1 MLFNEVYGNYYNTVA
16 TILDAA
22 IDKPISASK
31 VRKIVEEKAFAE
43 SIMTIPEQ
51 ISSNGE
57 WSLLDETGMALIK
70 HETYMPPTTLEKR
83 WLKALLLDP
92 RIALFNPSNKGLE
105 DVEPLFNPNDIVFF
119 DQFSDGDPYQ
129 DEDYIKKFR
138 LILSA
143 LKDNRTL
150 RVLYSLKNGAEKWMN
165 CNPVRLEYSLRDDKF
180 RLISASKSK
189 VNTINIAKI
198 IQCEIGETFDMVE
211 VKELLHDKRTVELLL
226 KDERQALER
235 VMMQFSV
242 YEKIT
247 EKLDDNTYRVSLTY
261 EAEDE
266 IDIIIRVLSFGP
278 NLKVVGPES
287 FIKQIKSRLE
297 MQRSCGQ

>member
-1 MLFNEVYGNYYNTVA
+1 MLFNEIYGNYYNTVA
-16 TILDAA
+16 AILDAS
-22 IDKPISASK
+22 IDKPISSQE
-31 VRKIVEEKAFAE
+31 VRRIVEEKAFAE

-51 ISSNGE
+51 LSSNGE
-57 WSLLDETGMALIK
+57 WPLLDETGMALIK
-70 HETYMPPTTLEKR
+70 HETYLPITTLEKR

-92 RIALFNPSNKGLE
+92 RIELFNPSKKGLE
-105 DVEPLFNPNDIVFF
+105 DVEPLFYPDDIVFF

-129 DEDYIKKFR
+129 DENYVERFR

-143 LKDNRTL
+143 LKDKRAL
-150 RVLYSLKNGAEKWMN
+150 RILYPLKNGSEKWMN
-165 CNPVRLEYSLRDDKF
+165 CNPIRLEYSLRDDKF
-180 RLISASKSK
+180 RLISVSKSR

-198 IQCEIGETFDMVE
+198 IQCEIGESFEGVE
-211 VKELLHDKRTVELLL
+211 VKDLLYDKRSVELSL

-247 EKLDDNTYRVSLTY
+247 EKVDSNLYRVVLTY

-266 IDIIIRVLSFGP
+266 IDIIIRILSFGP

-287 FIKQIKSRLE
+287 FIKQIKNRLE
-297 MQRSCGQ
+297 MQRGCGQ

>member
-16 TILDAA
+16 AILDAA
-22 IDKPISASK
+22 IDKPISASE

-129 DEDYIKKFR
+129 DEDYINKFR

-297 MQRSCGQ
+297 IQRSCGQ

>member
-51 ISSNGE
+51 ISSKGE
-57 WSLLDETGMALIK
+57 WPLLDDTCMALIK